1 MNKLLL
7 TFIIILVSIVAISLT
22 FSIIS
27 FIFKA
32 LFYVLCNPLKSLAF
46 ISVLWI
52 AGLMFKSLFQ

>member
-7 TFIIILVSIVAISLT
+7 TLIIILVSIIVIGFT

-32 LFYVLCNPLKSLAF
+32 LFYILCNPLKSLAF
-46 ISVLWI
+46 ITVLWV